1 MLEDDKHNGKN
12 KAGNGRWSVQGR
24 TVFFFFVV
32 VVIVV
37 FLGFLFVLGAGVIH
51 LQNAMI
57 NVGLAKNEMM
67 LENVHERDEGASLA
81 TL

>member
-24 TVFFFFVV
+24 TV
-32 VVIVV
+32 
-37 FLGFLFVLGAGVIH
+37 LGAGVVY

-57 NVGLAKNEMM
+57 SVDLAKNEMM
-67 LENVHERDEGASLA
+67 LENVRERDEGASLA
-81 TL
+81 TS